1 MKPVTIRQALQHVAD
16 YPEPV
21 DDVVLNM
28 PVHEC
33 IARALYDIANRPDQS
48 VRGSMSRAN
57 KARKMIMDRLGGKR
71 RTGTKPVSG
80 VGEELE
86 FHDLTGGGELDDGRP
101 APDGVQ
107 HPDV

>member
-1 MKPVTIRQALQHVAD
+1 MKPVSIRQALQHVAD

-33 IARALYDIANRPDQS
+33 VARALFDIANRPDQS

-57 KARKMIMDRLGGKR
+57 KARKMIMDRLAGKR

-80 VGEELE
+80 VADEIE
-86 FHDLTGGGELDDGRP
+86 FLDLTGGGELDG
-101 APDGVQ
+101 
-107 HPDV
+107 

>member
-1 MKPVTIRQALQHVAD
+1 MKPVSIRQALQHVAD

-33 IARALYDIANRPDQS
+33 VARALFDIANRPDQS

-57 KARKMIMDRLGGKR
+57 KARKMIMDRLAGKR
-71 RTGTKPVSG
+71 RWTPGSTGCGTSG
-80 VGEELE
+80 SAPCRWSTSS
-86 FHDLTGGGELDDGRP
+86 HPTSSTRP
-101 APDGVQ
+101 P
-107 HPDV
+107 PP